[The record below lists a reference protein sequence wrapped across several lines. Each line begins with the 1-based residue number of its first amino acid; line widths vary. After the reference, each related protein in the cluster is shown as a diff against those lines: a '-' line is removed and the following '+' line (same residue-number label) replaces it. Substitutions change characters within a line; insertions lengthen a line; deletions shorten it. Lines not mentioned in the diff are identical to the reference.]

1 MTLRTAMAELAA
13 LGLIVVSLLA
23 GCSDDTPQ
31 VSIEDHLE
39 LIAGRQLTPAEVERQ
54 LEVATTMCGMDT
66 TLLAEIWAELSE
78 RQLAFQDFVFGTY
91 CPELSVDYALATGRA
106 LNAEAESALL
116 EQQNLPPES
125 TSSTLRLPSLS
136 STTTAAPT
144 TMTGPANPGGSRSTT
159 TTTAPASTITAPP
172 TAP

>member
-39 LIAGRQLTPAEVERQ
+39 LIADRQLTPAEVERQ

-106 LNAEAESALL
+106 LNPEAESALL
-116 EQQNLPPES
+116 ERQNLPPES

-136 STTTAAPT
+136 STTTVTPAT
-144 TMTGPANPGGSRSTT
+144 TAGPGNSGGSRSTT

-172 TAP
+172 TEP